1 MFAKIFSHGQK
12 HEHGHTVDHAQ
23 PDCFFFQTFQFFF
36 FFLRPGVFFCLNFEA
51 VAVKKKNKKY
61 EQNDFEL
68 TWQKK
73 KNRSRHILK
82 IINKRT
88 NPSHYIN
95 VIINKP
101 ILLSNVHQTGSH
113 KLFFFKRRSIQLA
126 AQPRLHGYLSK
137 GNLPNINLD
146 SIVDENNTHVF
157 TDHQNQ

>member
-1 MFAKIFSHGQK
+1 MGVKLFFKNTHGFLFPNLCLQRYFHMDK
-12 HEHGHTVDHAQ
+12 NMNMDILLITRNQTVS
-23 PDCFFFQTFQFFF
+23 FFKRFNFFF
-36 FFLRPGVFFCLNFEA
+36 FFWDPEFFFFCLNFEA

-113 KLFFFKRRSIQLA
+113 KLFFFQKTKYSTGGP
-126 AQPRLHGYLSK
+126 AQIARVS
-137 GNLPNINLD
+137 
-146 SIVDENNTHVF
+146 F
-157 TDHQNQ
+157 